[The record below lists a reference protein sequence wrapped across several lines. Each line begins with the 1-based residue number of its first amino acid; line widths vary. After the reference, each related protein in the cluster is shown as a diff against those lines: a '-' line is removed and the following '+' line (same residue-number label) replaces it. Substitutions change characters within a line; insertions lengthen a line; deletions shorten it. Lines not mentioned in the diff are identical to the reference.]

1 MPVRAKVAKPFGT
14 CSVCELQ
21 SRVWEVE
28 SVGALLCGICLRL
41 LLAVALE
48 DLSQPS

>member
-1 MPVRAKVAKPFGT
+1 MPVRVKRPYGT

-28 SVGALLCGICLRL
+28 VDGVLLCGVCLRL
-41 LLAVALE
+41 LVDLALE